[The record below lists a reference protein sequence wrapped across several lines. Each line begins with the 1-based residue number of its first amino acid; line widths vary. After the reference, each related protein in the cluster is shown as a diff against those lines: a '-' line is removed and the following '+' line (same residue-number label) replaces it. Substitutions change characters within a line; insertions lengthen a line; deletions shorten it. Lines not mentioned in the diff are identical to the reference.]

1 MEIKTLLE
9 QRGLLIFDGA
19 MGTQLQAKGLKTG
32 ETPELLNL
40 TAKDLLKEIH
50 RSYIDAGAD
59 IISANTFGA
68 NSYKLSHSGKSV
80 DEIITAGTVSYT
92 HLTLPTN
99 REV

>member
-50 RSYIDAGAD
+50 RSGCKI
-59 IISANTFGA
+59 
-68 NSYKLSHSGKSV
+68 
-80 DEIITAGTVSYT
+80 
-92 HLTLPTN
+92 
-99 REV
+99 

>member
-40 TAKDLLKEIH
+40 TAKPTRFSSRLKSISKKGSAQGNTPQLYRR
-50 RSYIDAGAD
+50 RSGYNFCEYIRCKFLQA
-59 IISANTFGA
+59 
-68 NSYKLSHSGKSV
+68 K
-80 DEIITAGTVSYT
+80 
-92 HLTLPTN
+92 PQ
-99 REV
+99 R

>member
-40 TAKDLLKEIH
+40 TAKDLLKEIPQLYRR
-50 RSYIDAGAD
+50 RSGYNFRKYIRCKFLQA
-59 IISANTFGA
+59 
-68 NSYKLSHSGKSV
+68 K
-80 DEIITAGTVSYT
+80 
-92 HLTLPTN
+92 PQ
-99 REV
+99 R

>member
-40 TAKDLLKEIH
+40 TAKDLLKDCWYSVTASRTLTIWV
-50 RSYIDAGAD
+50 RS
-59 IISANTFGA
+59 
-68 NSYKLSHSGKSV
+68 SGRQRLPAH
-80 DEIITAGTVSYT
+80 TAW
-92 HLTLPTN
+92 
-99 REV
+99 